1 MTKLIHEVFS
11 EIEQRENDHDRL
23 AVLRFNQ
30 TWALK
35 NVLKGAFDP
44 NVEFAIAVPEYKK
57 QNTPVGLGYSSIH
70 QELGRAYL
78 LEKNNPRVDRNLKP
92 ERKKQ
97 ILIQILEALEDKEA
111 EIFANMIRKDLK
123 VKGLTYE
130 LVKEAFPDL
139 LP

>member
-11 EIEQRENDHDRL
+11 ELEQRENDHDRL

-44 NVEFAIAVPEYKK
+44 NVEFAIDVPEYKK

-92 ERKKQ
+92 DRKKQ

>member
-11 EIEQRENDHDRL
+11 EFEQRDTKHDQL

-30 TWALK
+30 SWALK

-44 NVEFAIAVPEYKK
+44 NVEFAIDVPEYKK
-57 QNTPVGLGYSSIH
+57 QNVPVGLGYSSIH

-78 LEKNNPRVDRNLKP
+78 LEKNNPRVDKNLSA

-97 ILIQILEALEDKEA
+97 ILIQILESLEDKEA

-130 LVKEAFPDL
+130 IVKEAFPDL

>member
-11 EIEQRENDHDRL
+11 ELEQRENDHDRL

-44 NVEFAIAVPEYKK
+44 NVEFAIDVPEYKK

-92 ERKKQ
+92 DRKKQ

-111 EIFANMIRKDLK
+111 EIFAIMIRKDLK

>member
-44 NVEFAIAVPEYKK
+44 NVEFAIDVPEYKK